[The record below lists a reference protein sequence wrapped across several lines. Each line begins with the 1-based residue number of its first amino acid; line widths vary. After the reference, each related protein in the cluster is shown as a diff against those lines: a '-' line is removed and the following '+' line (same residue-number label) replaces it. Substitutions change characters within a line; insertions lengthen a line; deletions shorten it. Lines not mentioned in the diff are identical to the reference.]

1 MKMNNRTYDIL
12 KFIMLIAPSLSA
24 FIIGLITAILTG
36 DWRAIVTAAVGG
48 LGTFA
53 GAILEVSS
61 KMYWSEQN
69 ETPEN

>member
-1 MKMNNRTYDIL
+1 MKMSNKTYDIL

-24 FIIGLITAILTG
+24 FIIGLITAIMTG

-48 LGTFA
+48 LGTLA